1 MNSELSQAQ
10 EQPRPT
16 FLLIMINNRLTSVTY
31 LKENN
36 ARYSL
41 SHLLP
46 HYNILSHNARVQY
59 DICDQIGKEILGD
72 HVPPAVSSPPPELSQ
87 PSPALRKSTTI
98 FA

>member
-10 EQPRPT
+10 EQPQPT

-46 HYNILSHNARVQY
+46 HYNILSHDARVQY

-72 HVPPAVSSPPPELSQ
+72 HVPPAVLLLQ
-87 PSPALRKSTTI
+87 PSPALRKSTTNS
-98 FA
+98 A